1 MIMCPSIGS
10 KKRKSDSILNFIRHQ
25 IPSKQSASILN
36 LIRHQLPS
44 KQSASILNSIRHWL
58 PSTYMFRMVKRL
70 PPSTLQ
76 IHKLRWGSVF
86 YSIHKLRWDNVLAS
100 IQASKWVMPPL
111 KQLPLNMLRLRK
123 KFPSKQ
129 ACFDFILA
137 SDSRTNLI
145 ALSSKS
151 HFSGYVCFQIFT

>member
-1 MIMCPSIGS
+1 MLATCTPCKVSIG
-10 KKRKSDSILNFIRHQ
+10 KKYLHAKLRLEFWF
-25 IPSKQSASILN
+25 PSNQHLSNPTLD
-36 LIRHQLPS
+36 PS

-151 HFSGYVCFQIFT
+151 HFSGYVASKSLHN